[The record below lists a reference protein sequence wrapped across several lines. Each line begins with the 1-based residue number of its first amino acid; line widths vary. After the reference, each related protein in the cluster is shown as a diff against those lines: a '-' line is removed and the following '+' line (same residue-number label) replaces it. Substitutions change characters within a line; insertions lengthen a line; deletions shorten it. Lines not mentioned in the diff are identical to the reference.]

1 LTDSLIFGFEEML
14 LLLLLP
20 LESFQFTLEV
30 RFINGTII
38 FDVLRNVMRFSII
51 DLFDLPKMP

>member
-1 LTDSLIFGFEEML
+1 ML

-51 DLFDLPKMP
+51 DFFDLPKMP

>member
-20 LESFQFTLEV
+20 LESVQFTLEV